1 MKYDVKMRGQ
11 EKVLAEL
18 SERLEKRNKRAID
31 RALML
36 GAQHIVKKLRQNYA
50 PHKKTGA
57 LMKEITYSQPKTLN
71 GERTVTIHWRGPKNR
86 YAVVHLVEWGTI
98 AAPNPPQKGVI
109 ERTLRETKEE
119 YRQIIKRELGR

>member
-1 MKYDVKMRGQ
+1 MKYDIKLRGQ

-18 SERLEKRNKRAID
+18 SERIEKRNKRNID

-36 GAQHIVKKLRQNYA
+36 GAQYIVKQLRQNYA

-57 LMKEITYSQPKTLN
+57 LMKEITYSKPRTLN
-71 GERTVTIHWRGPKNR
+71 GERVVTIHWRGAKNR
-86 YAVVHLVEWGTI
+86 YALVHLLEWGTI
-98 AAPNPPQKGVI
+98 TAPNPPQKGVI
-109 ERTLRETKEE
+109 ERTLRNSKEP

>member
-31 RALML
+31 RALTL

-50 PHKKTGA
+50 PYKKTGG

-98 AAPNPPQKGVI
+98 TAPNPPQKGVI

-119 YRQIIKRELGR
+119 YRQIVKRELGR

>member
-1 MKYDVKMRGQ
+1 MKYSAKITGS
-11 EKVLAEL
+11 EKVMAEL
-18 SERLEKRNKRAID
+18 EEKVTKHNQRKID
-31 RALML
+31 RGLML

-50 PHKKTGA
+50 PYKKTGA
-57 LMKEITYSQPKTLN
+57 LMKEITYTQPRTLN
-71 GERTVTIHWRGPKNR
+71 GERTVTIRWRGPKRR
-86 YAVVHLVEWGTI
+86 YSVVHLVEWGTI

>member
-11 EKVLAEL
+11 EKILAEL

-50 PHKKTGA
+50 PYKKTAG
-57 LMKEITYSQPKTLN
+57 LTKEITYSKTKRKI
-71 GERTVTIHWRGPKNR
+71 GERTVMIHWRGPKSR
-86 YAVVHLVEWGTI
+86 YAVVHLVEWRTI
-98 AAPNPPQKGVI
+98 IAPNPPQKGVI

-119 YRQIIKRELGR
+119 YRQIVKRELGR

>member
-1 MKYDVKMRGQ
+1 MKYSAKMRGQ

-18 SERLEKRNKRAID
+18 SQRLDKRNKRAID
-31 RALML
+31 RGLML
-36 GAQHIVKKLRQNYA
+36 GAQHIVRKLRQNYA
-50 PHKKTGA
+50 PYKKTGG
-57 LMKEITYSQPKTLN
+57 LMKDITYSQPKTLN

-98 AAPNPPQKGVI
+98 AAPNPPQKGVV

>member
-31 RALML
+31 RALIL
-36 GAQHIVKKLRQNYA
+36 SAQHIVKKLRQNYA
-50 PHKKTGA
+50 PYTKTGE

-98 AAPNPPQKGVI
+98 TAKNTPQND
-109 ERTLRETKEE
+109 
-119 YRQIIKRELGR
+119 IIKIT